1 MFVFGALDKQA
12 ASCTIVPMCTPD
24 RKFSLGSKH
33 QFRNN
38 EWVNFTLPGVLITN
52 NQGKLHYVTDARQ
65 TKKKKKKKEER
76 SRQIVVLK
84 FHQVEGIT
92 EYLVKFQAFSDR
104 DTRNTDVRPISRQRH
119 YQL

>member
-1 MFVFGALDKQA
+1 MFVFGAPDKQA
-12 ASCTIVPMCTPD
+12 ASCTIVSTCTPD
-24 RKFSLGSKH
+24 REFSLGSKH

-52 NQGKLHYVTDARQ
+52 NQGKLRYVTDARKTK
-65 TKKKKKKKEER
+65 TKKKEKGT
-76 SRQIVVLK
+76 SRQIVSE

-104 DTRNTDVRPISRQRH
+104 STGNTDVRPISRQRY
-119 YQL
+119 YQS